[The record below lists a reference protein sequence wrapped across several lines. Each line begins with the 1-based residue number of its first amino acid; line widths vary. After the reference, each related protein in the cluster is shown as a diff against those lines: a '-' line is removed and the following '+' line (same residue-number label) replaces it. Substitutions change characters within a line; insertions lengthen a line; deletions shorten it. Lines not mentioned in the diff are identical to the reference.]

1 MDALL
6 HRYSLGPGTLCLL
19 GGRMHTRKTAV
30 MMNLV
35 ANLLEAQVPV
45 GLVGLDEAPHM
56 YTAKL
61 ASVISGVSHS
71 ELEEAWDS
79 PDTKEAQGQY
89 MEATSGLLSVS
100 RGTRP
105 SFADLNSWLE
115 MCEVTAAR
123 PRVVFIDYLSLLARA
138 KYTKGEAERILR
150 LTEDLQVWTADNEV
164 VTIAL
169 HQVGRTDEGANRR
182 YHGDQPL
189 TAEQLKYGGE
199 EMADLVFGTFR
210 PALNP
215 IGNMSWDQAD
225 AEGIDPEAW
234 QEHVDRV
241 EATRDMTYLQLLKN
255 RPGTKLCP
263 QGIALRSVGETQRMY
278 PLEV

>member
-1 MDALL
+1 
-6 HRYSLGPGTLCLL
+6 
-19 GGRMHTRKTAV
+19 MHTRKTATAV
-30 MMNLV
+30 NLI
-35 ANLLEAQVPV
+35 ANMLQAGVPV

-61 ASVISGVSHS
+61 ASVLTGLSHS
-71 ELEEAWDS
+71 YLEEEWDS
-79 PDTKEAQGQY
+79 PETKLAHDTF
-89 MEATSGLLSVS
+89 MDATSGLLSIS

-105 SFADLNSWLE
+105 DFAGLNDWLE
-115 MCEVTAAR
+115 LCEVTAAR

-138 KYTKGEAERILR
+138 KFTKGEAERILR
-150 LTEDLQVWTADNEV
+150 LAEDLQVWTADNELV
-164 VTIAL
+164 VIAL
-169 HQVGRTDEGANRR
+169 HQVGRTDEGNNRK

-215 IGNMSWDQAD
+215 LGNMTWDQAE
-225 AEGIDPEAW
+225 AEGVEPDKW
-234 QEHVDRV
+234 QEAVDRV

-255 RPGTKLCP
+255 RPGTKLAP
-263 QGIALRSVGETQRMY
+263 RGVALRSVGESQKMR
-278 PLEV
+278 PLED